1 MSREQYL
8 DFLRSLHENAAMDV
22 KPDPDADVDNPVA
35 NIDADEENSQISTID
50 DEIADVMLSNE
61 SDFGIRKDEFMRTM
75 QYA

>member
-1 MSREQYL
+1 
-8 DFLRSLHENAAMDV
+8 MDV
-22 KPDPDADVDNPVA
+22 KPDPDADEDNPVA